1 MAGLAGAVDALTGV
15 DWAGMPV
22 AERLAVLAELEA
34 SARRLAAVSGAVMA
48 SLAVQPPEA
57 LGNLKPANLIAD
69 VLRVTPAA
77 ARERLRIA
85 GLVAGRV
92 SLTGQPMPPL
102 LPRTAEPVAGGS
114 IDAAHV
120 AVIAKFLGGLPE
132 AVGPRRGSGPKGF
145 WPSKPCWCVRISWT
159 SSRPG
164 LRRTSTP
171 TAPSPTSTG
180 HVSVGWS
187 SGGSTPMACRRSRA
201 G

>member
-1 MAGLAGAVDALTGV
+1 L
-15 DWAGMPV
+15 PV
-22 AERLAVLAELEA
+22 AERLA
-34 SARRLAAVSGAVMA
+34 AVSGVVMA

-132 AVGPRRGSGPKGF
+132 AVGASARQWAEGFLAEQAVLVRPDQLDKLAARIAANLNPDGTVTDVDRARKRGVVIGRQHADGMSPITGWLTPPPGRLRHR
-145 WPSKPCWCVRISWT
+145 WPHRY
-159 SSRPG
+159 R
-164 LRRTSTP
+164 
-171 TAPSPTSTG
+171 
-180 HVSVGWS
+180 
-187 SGGSTPMACRRSRA
+187 
-201 G
+201 